1 MKEVFELR
9 SNIRNVIEIL
19 EKLFSDP
26 FIKYDITYCKHR
38 YNFTDPI
45 FQEDKDK
52 LAKQRE
58 QLIKAMLKKSIN
70 KYIDIHYKYKDI
82 DEDYS
87 DPSFDFINDMIS
99 MHATDLA
106 ISVPVGE
113 KYEIGIDELD
123 NSLDLERVEIDGKDS
138 LILKRIKPCKCYGLQ
153 EAEMAIECD
162 GKCTEKVKG
171 TENVVSE
178 NK

>member
-1 MKEVFELR
+1 MKQVFELK
-9 SNIRNVIEIL
+9 SDIRNIIELL

-52 LAKQRE
+52 FAKQRE

-70 KYIDIHYKYKDI
+70 KYIDIHYKYKDV
-82 DEDYS
+82 DDDYS

-99 MHATDLA
+99 MHVTDLA

-113 KYEIGIDELD
+113 KYEIGIDEID
-123 NSLDLERVEIDGKDS
+123 RSLDLERVEEEDIVPGELNMLKEGD
-138 LILKRIKPCKCYGLQ
+138 LVLKRPKYCKCWFEEI
-153 EAEMAIECD
+153 EA
-162 GKCTEKVKG
+162 TEKCEGDCREK
-171 TENVVSE
+171 
-178 NK
+178 